1 MRILCAIV
9 ETATD
14 LLAIRIADR
23 FHRRGIGA
31 QPIGD
36 DLPRLA
42 VFLHDPLEKLSAAAL
57 SRFAVT
63 TTSKTSH
70 GRRRARDNRACR

>member
-1 MRILCAIV
+1 MRILREIV

-14 LLAIRIADR
+14 ILAIRIADR

-36 DLPRLA
+36 NLPRLA
-42 VFLHDPLEKLSAAAL
+42 VFLHDPLERLQ
-57 SRFAVT
+57 
-63 TTSKTSH
+63 
-70 GRRRARDNRACR
+70 RRGLVPLRCDDRL